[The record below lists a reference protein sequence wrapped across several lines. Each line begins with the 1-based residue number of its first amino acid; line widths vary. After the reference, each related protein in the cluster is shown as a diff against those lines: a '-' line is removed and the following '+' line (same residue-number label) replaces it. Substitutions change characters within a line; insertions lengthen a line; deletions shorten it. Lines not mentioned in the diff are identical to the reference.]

1 MGRFKDQMDEDAR
14 QTDQELASQISGL
27 TTMTADQINSV
38 APEKADKE
46 KLAKLL
52 QIVKSAT
59 EDNNKV
65 TQLTT
70 NIGDLAS
77 TIVKVLKVL
86 A

>member
-14 QTDQELASQISGL
+14 QIDQELASQISGL
-27 TTMTADQINSV
+27 TTMTDDQINSI

-52 QIVKSAT
+52 GIVKSAT
-59 EDNNKV
+59 EENNKV

-70 NIGDLAS
+70 NIEDLAG